1 MNRFSLLLLSLLI
14 SSSLFAQTGILS
26 GYIKDKQTQMPISAA
41 SIQIEGANL
50 GAISDENGLFSIKDL
65 PTKTYNIKVTCIG
78 YEAQVIYNIV
88 IASGNSEVLT
98 VELLSNSKN
107 LAEVLIKKNPF
118 RKNAE
123 TPLSIQSLS
132 AQEIKSNP
140 GGNFDVSRVIQAFPG
155 VSGTAGSVG
164 GYRNDIIIRGG
175 APNENVYYLD
185 GIEMPSIN
193 HFATQGSGGGP
204 TGILNISFIE
214 DVTLYT
220 GAFPAKYDN
229 PLSGILQLK
238 QRKANTQKL
247 DQNFRLGAS
256 EAAYTIDG
264 PISKKVSF
272 MASARRSY
280 LQILFQLLKLP
291 IQPSYWDFQYK
302 VDVKLSNKLSFYT
315 LAVGAIDHFTFL
327 NPGTLSPENLF
338 ILKTN
343 PFIDQWSYTNGYG
356 LKKSINKG
364 YWNLTFSRN
373 RLQNEYNKY
382 EDNQNPSEANRNLK
396 IVSKEAE
403 TKLRFEYNK
412 FINQFSYS
420 FGTMLQYVSFE
431 NSVFAK
437 IDSSRKIQSAS
448 AMQFW
453 KYGAFG
459 QAALNMLDNRLSVS
473 LGARIDGN
481 SFTNAG
487 LQFSPRLSAS
497 YVLMPQLKFNTAIGS
512 YYKLPSNTVLG
523 YKDANHNFAN
533 LVPYIQCNHLVAGLE
548 YLPAIATRFTLE
560 AFDKQYSNYPISQ
573 IDGISLANKGG
584 DFSVLGNEPVV
595 ANGQGKSRGIEF
607 QFQQKLVKN
616 YFVVLSYTYY
626 KTMFTNLNGSY
637 YAASWD
643 NRHLISFIG
652 GLKLKNNLELGL
664 KFRYQG
670 GAPFTPLDTLASR
683 SVYAKTGNSVYDNT
697 KFNQFRLDPF
707 YACDFRIDKKWNY
720 KKWSLDLFMDITNLF
735 ASMQTQIPTYTFARN
750 TDNTA
755 FLTSDGLALKEDGSN
770 GIYYATPKQKASTIP
785 TIGFILAF

>member
-1 MNRFSLLLLSLLI
+1 MSRYFLLLLNLFI
-14 SSSLFAQTGILS
+14 SSSLFAQTGIIS
-26 GYIKDKQTQMPISAA
+26 GLVKDKQTQQPIVGAA
-41 SIQIEGANL
+41 IQLIGTNL
-50 GAISDENGLFSIKDL
+50 GAASDTNGLFVISKI
-65 PTKTYNIKVTCIG
+65 PTKTYTVQVNCIG
-78 YEAQVIYNIV
+78 YEPQKIYNIV
-88 IASGNSEVLT
+88 VGTGNSEV
-98 VELLSNSKN
+98 VSIEMEPASKI

-118 RKNAE
+118 KKNAE

-280 LQILFQLLKLP
+280 LQILFKLLKLP

-302 VDVKLSNKLSFYT
+302 VDVKLTNKLSLYT

-327 NPGTLSPENLF
+327 NPGTLTPENLF

-356 LKKSINKG
+356 LKKSLDKG

-382 EDNQNPSEANRNLK
+382 EDNQNPSEANRNLR

-420 FGTMLQYVSFE
+420 FGTMLQHVSFE

-437 IDSSRKIQSAS
+437 LDTNRKIASTS

-481 SFTNAG
+481 SFTKAG

-497 YVLMPQLKFNTAIGS
+497 YVLMPQLKLNTAIGS
-512 YYKLPSNTVLG
+512 YYKLPSYTVLG
-523 YKDANHNFAN
+523 YKDANNNFSN
-533 LVPYIQCNHLVAGLE
+533 LVPYIQCNHMVAGLE
-548 YLPAIATRFTLE
+548 FLPAIATRFTLE
-560 AFDKQYSNYPISQ
+560 AFDKRYCNYPVSQ

-584 DFSVLGNEPVV
+584 DFSILGNEPVL
-595 ANGQGKSRGIEF
+595 ASGLGKSRGIEF

-626 KTMFTNLNGSY
+626 KTTFSNLNGNY
-637 YAASWD
+637 YSAAWD
-643 NRHLISFIG
+643 NQHLISFIG

-670 GAPFTPLDTLASR
+670 GVPYTPLDTLASR
-683 SVYAKTGNSVYDNT
+683 SVYATTGNSVYDNS

-750 TDNTA
+750 ADNTA
-755 FLTSDGLALKEDGSN
+755 FLTTDGLGLKADGSN
-770 GIYYATPKQKASTIP
+770 GVYYATPKEKANTIP
-785 TIGFILAF
+785 TIGFIIAF

>member
-1 MNRFSLLLLSLLI
+1 MSRYFLLLLSLFI
-14 SSSLFAQTGILS
+14 SSSLFAQTGIIS
-26 GYIKDKQTQMPISAA
+26 GLVKDKQTQQPIVGAA
-41 SIQIEGANL
+41 IQLIGTNL
-50 GAISDENGLFSIKDL
+50 GAASDTNGLFVISKI
-65 PTKTYNIKVTCIG
+65 PTKTYTVQVNCIG
-78 YEAQVIYNIV
+78 YEAQKIYNIV
-88 IASGNSEVLT
+88 VSTGNSEV
-98 VELLSNSKN
+98 VSIEMEPASKI

-118 RKNAE
+118 KKNAE

-238 QRKANTQKL
+238 QRKANAQKL

-280 LQILFQLLKLP
+280 LQILFKLLKLP

-302 VDVKLSNKLSFYT
+302 VDVKLTNKLSLYT
-315 LAVGAIDHFTFL
+315 LAVGAIDHFTFQ

-356 LKKSINKG
+356 LKKSLDKG

-382 EDNQNPSEANRNLK
+382 EDNQNPSEANRNLR

-420 FGTMLQYVSFE
+420 FGTMLQHVSFE

-437 IDSSRKIQSAS
+437 LDTNRKIQSTS

-459 QAALNMLDNRLSVS
+459 QAALNLLDNRLSVS

-497 YVLMPQLKFNTAIGS
+497 YVLMPQLKLNTAIGS
-512 YYKLPSNTVLG
+512 YYKLPSYTVLG
-523 YKDANHNFAN
+523 YKDANNNFSN
-533 LVPYIQCNHLVAGLE
+533 LVPYIQCNHMVAGLE
-548 YLPAIATRFTLE
+548 FLPAIATRFTLE
-560 AFDKQYSNYPISQ
+560 AFDKRYSNYPVSQ

-584 DFSVLGNEPVV
+584 DFSILGNEPVV
-595 ANGQGKSRGIEF
+595 AKGLGKSRGIEF

-616 YFVVLSYTYY
+616 YFVVLSYTYF
-626 KTMFTNLNGSY
+626 KTTFSNLNGNY
-637 YAASWD
+637 YSAAWD
-643 NRHLISFIG
+643 NQHLISFIG

-670 GAPFTPLDTLASR
+670 GVPYTPLDTLASR
-683 SVYAKTGNSVYDNT
+683 SVYAATGNSVYDNS

-750 TDNTA
+750 ADNTA
-755 FLTSDGLALKEDGSN
+755 FLTTDGLGLKADGSN
-770 GIYYATPKQKASTIP
+770 GVYYATPKEKANTIP
-785 TIGFILAF
+785 TIGFIIAF

>member
-1 MNRFSLLLLSLLI
+1 MSRYFLLLLSLFI
-14 SSSLFAQTGILS
+14 SSSLFAQTGIIS
-26 GYIKDKQTQMPISAA
+26 GLVKDKQTQQPIVGAAIQLIGTDLGAA
-41 SIQIEGANL
+41 S
-50 GAISDENGLFSIKDL
+50 DTNGLFVISKI
-65 PTKTYNIKVTCIG
+65 PTKTYTVQVNCIG
-78 YEAQVIYNIV
+78 YEPQKIYNIV
-88 IASGNSEVLT
+88 VGTGNSEVISI
-98 VELLSNSKN
+98 EMEPASKI

-118 RKNAE
+118 KKNAE

-193 HFATQGSGGGP
+193 QFATQGSGGGP

-238 QRKANTQKL
+238 QRKANAQKL

-280 LQILFQLLKLP
+280 LQILFKLLKLP

-302 VDVKLSNKLSFYT
+302 VDVKLTNKLSLYT

-327 NPGTLSPENLF
+327 NPGTLTPENLF

-356 LKKSINKG
+356 LKKSLDKG

-382 EDNQNPSEANRNLK
+382 EDNQNPSEANRNLR

-412 FINQFSYS
+412 FINQF
-420 FGTMLQYVSFE
+420 TL
-431 NSVFAK
+431 
-437 IDSSRKIQSAS
+437 I
-448 AMQFW
+448 
-453 KYGAFG
+453 
-459 QAALNMLDNRLSVS
+459 
-473 LGARIDGN
+473 
-481 SFTNAG
+481 
-487 LQFSPRLSAS
+487 
-497 YVLMPQLKFNTAIGS
+497 KF
-512 YYKLPSNTVLG
+512 
-523 YKDANHNFAN
+523 
-533 LVPYIQCNHLVAGLE
+533 
-548 YLPAIATRFTLE
+548 
-560 AFDKQYSNYPISQ
+560 
-573 IDGISLANKGG
+573 
-584 DFSVLGNEPVV
+584 
-595 ANGQGKSRGIEF
+595 
-607 QFQQKLVKN
+607 
-616 YFVVLSYTYY
+616 
-626 KTMFTNLNGSY
+626 
-637 YAASWD
+637 
-643 NRHLISFIG
+643 
-652 GLKLKNNLELGL
+652 
-664 KFRYQG
+664 
-670 GAPFTPLDTLASR
+670 
-683 SVYAKTGNSVYDNT
+683 
-697 KFNQFRLDPF
+697 
-707 YACDFRIDKKWNY
+707 
-720 KKWSLDLFMDITNLF
+720 
-735 ASMQTQIPTYTFARN
+735 
-750 TDNTA
+750 
-755 FLTSDGLALKEDGSN
+755 
-770 GIYYATPKQKASTIP
+770 
-785 TIGFILAF
+785 